1 MKKALTVALCLALA
15 ITAFACGSKDD
26 SKKDKKADTY
36 EIAMITDV
44 GTIDD
49 KSFNQGTWEG
59 VKEWA
64 EKNDVTYK
72 YYQPAENS
80 NKARMEQIDLAVKNG
95 AKVIATPGF
104 LFQEPIFQAQSKYP
118 DVKFI
123 FIDGAPAETP
133 ESKPDIAKNT
143 VSIVYAEQEPGY
155 LAGYAMVKDGY
166 TKLGFMGGMAVP
178 AVIRYGY
185 GFVKGANDAAL
196 EDGKEVSIKY
206 NYTGGFVASP
216 DIKAKA
222 AGWYADGTEVIF
234 SCGGAIFDSISAAA
248 EESEGKVIG
257 VDVDQSAQSKTVITS
272 AMKFLKESVKDQ
284 LDAYKKDEF
293 KGGEALVLGA
303 KEKRIGLPM
312 KTSQFRD
319 FKNDDYDKVYK
330 DLAEGNVQIPTDKD
344 TKEDELASKAPKINL
359 IIIK

>member
-1 MKKALTVALCLALA
+1 MKKLLTVAICLVLA
-15 ITAFACGSKDD
+15 FTAFACGSKDD
-26 SKKDKKADTY
+26 KKAKEDTY
-36 EIAMITDV
+36 EIAMITDT

-64 EKNDVTYK
+64 EKNKVTHK
-72 YYQPAENS
+72 YYQPSEDS

-95 AKVIATPGF
+95 AKVVATPGF
-104 LFQEPIFQAQSKYP
+104 LFQETIFQAQSKYP
-118 DVKFI
+118 DVKFV
-123 FIDGAPAETP
+123 FIDGIPAETP
-133 ESKPDIAKNT
+133 ESKPEVAKNT
-143 VSIVYAEQEPGY
+143 VSIVYSEQEAGY
-155 LAGYAMVKDGY
+155 LAGYASVKEGY

-178 AVIRYGY
+178 AVVKYGY

-196 EDGKEVSIKY
+196 ADGKDISIKY
-206 NYTGGFVASP
+206 NYVGTFNASP

-234 SCGGAIFDSISAAA
+234 SCGGGIFDSISAAA
-248 EESEGKVIG
+248 EESKGKLIG
-257 VDVDQSAQSKTVITS
+257 VDVDQSAQSKTVMTS
-272 AMKFLKESVKDQ
+272 AMKFLKEAVKDQ

-293 KGGEALVLGA
+293 KGGETLVLGA
-303 KEKRIGLPM
+303 KDERIGLPL
-312 KTSQFRD
+312 KTSQFKN
-319 FKNDDYDKVYK
+319 FKKDDYEKVYK
-330 DLAEGNVQIPTDKD
+330 DVAEGKVVIPSDQD

>member
-1 MKKALTVALCLALA
+1 MKKALMVVLCLSLA
-15 ITAFACGSKDD
+15 FTAFACGSKDD
-26 SKKDKKADTY
+26 SSKSEDNTY

-72 YYQPAENS
+72 YYQPAEDS
-80 NKARMEQIDLAVKNG
+80 NKARMEQIDLAVKAG

-133 ESKPDIAKNT
+133 ESEPEIKDNT
-143 VSIVYAEQEPGY
+143 VSIVYAEEQAGY
-155 LAGYAMVKDGY
+155 LAGYAAVKEGN

-178 AVIRYGY
+178 AVVRYGY
-185 GFVKGANDAAL
+185 GFVKGANDAAA
-196 EDGKEVSIKY
+196 EDDKTVSIKY
-206 NYTGGFVASP
+206 NYTGDFKASP

-222 AGWYADGTEVIF
+222 AGWYADV
-234 SCGGAIFDSISAAA
+234 
-248 EESEGKVIG
+248 
-257 VDVDQSAQSKTVITS
+257 
-272 AMKFLKESVKDQ
+272 
-284 LDAYKKDEF
+284 
-293 KGGEALVLGA
+293 
-303 KEKRIGLPM
+303 R
-312 KTSQFRD
+312 
-319 FKNDDYDKVYK
+319 
-330 DLAEGNVQIPTDKD
+330 
-344 TKEDELASKAPKINL
+344 
-359 IIIK
+359 

>member
-1 MKKALTVALCLALA
+1 MKKALMVVLCLSLA
-15 ITAFACGSKDD
+15 FTAFACGSKDD
-26 SKKDKKADTY
+26 NSKSKDNTY

-72 YYQPAENS
+72 YYQPAEDT
-80 NKARMEQIDLAVKNG
+80 NKARMEQIDLAVKAG

-133 ESKPDIAKNT
+133 ESAPEIKDNT
-143 VSIVYAEQEPGY
+143 VSIVYAEEQAGY
-155 LAGYAMVKDGY
+155 LAGYAAVKEGN

-178 AVIRYGY
+178 AVVRYGY
-185 GFVKGANDAAL
+185 GFVKGANDAAA
-196 EDGKEVSIKY
+196 EDNKNVSIKY
-206 NYTGGFVASP
+206 NYTGDFKASP

-234 SCGGAIFDSISAAA
+234 SCGGAIFDSISSAA
-248 EESEGKVIG
+248 EESNGKVIG
-257 VDVDQSAQSKTVITS
+257 VDVDQSSQSKTVITS
-272 AMKFLKESVKDQ
+272 AMKLLKESVKDQ

-293 KGGEALVLGA
+293 KGGEALILGA
-303 KEKRIGLPM
+303 KEGRIGLPM
-312 KTSQFRD
+312 KTSQFKK
-319 FKNDDYDKVYK
+319 FKKDDYKKIYDK
-330 DLAEGNVQIPTDKD
+330 LADGGIEIPNDKD
-344 TKEDELASKAPKINL
+344 TQEADLASKVPNVNL
-359 IIIK
+359 MIIK